1 MDNRKQ
7 FHGSNL
13 RKGRVS
19 MPGQVYIVTACT
31 ARRQPLFA
39 DFTCGC
45 AAATHFARI
54 CDNHQARLIT
64 WVLMPDHVHWVVQL
78 RWGSSLSRL
87 VQVLKSVSAQA
98 VNRRLQRK
106 GRIWQA
112 GFHDRAVRA
121 EQDLRVVCR
130 YVVANPLRAGLVADV
145 RRYPFWDAVWL

>member
-1 MDNRKQ
+1 MDNTKHA
-7 FHGSNL
+7 HGRDL
-13 RKGRVS
+13 RKGRTS
-19 MPGQVYIVTACT
+19 LPGQVYIVTACT
-31 ARRQPLFA
+31 ARRRPVFA
-39 DFTCGC
+39 DFACGC
-45 AAATHFARI
+45 AAASHFAGI
-54 CDNHQARLIT
+54 CERHQAQLIT

-98 VNRRLQRK
+98 VNRQLQRK